1 MSFITKAVEGAEI
14 TSNVDSE
21 SPTSCKTILLVDD
34 RDDTRLMTRWF
45 LANFGYA
52 VQAVRNAEEALRV
65 FNPNTH
71 DLVVTDNRM
80 PGMSGLEM
88 SHVLKLRSPSTP
100 ILMYCGE
107 PPEPCPAIDFV
118 VKRPTHLLA
127 LKDAID
133 RLLAQSRR
141 SPDSP

>member
-1 MSFITKAVEGAEI
+1 MSFIAKAVESAEN

-52 VQAVRNAEEALRV
+52 VEAVRNAEEALRV
-65 FNPNTH
+65 FDPSTH
-71 DLVVTDNRM
+71 DVVITDNRM

-88 SHVLKLRSPSTP
+88 THVLKLRSPTTP

-107 PPEPCPAIDFV
+107 PPESSPAVDFV
-118 VKRPTHLLA
+118 VKRPTHLLV

-133 RLLAQSRR
+133 RLLAQRQR
-141 SPDSP
+141 PCDPR

>member
-1 MSFITKAVEGAEI
+1 M
-14 TSNVDSE
+14 NSE

-34 RDDTRLMTRWF
+34 RDDTRVMTRWF
-45 LANFGYA
+45 LSNFGYI

-65 FNPNTH
+65 FDPRSH
-71 DLVVTDNRM
+71 DLVLTDNSM

-100 ILMYCGE
+100 ILMYCGD
-107 PPEPCPAIDFV
+107 PPKPSPAVDLVIQ
-118 VKRPTHLLA
+118 RPTHMLF

-133 RLLAQSRR
+133 QLLTETEGPCDQR
-141 SPDSP
+141 